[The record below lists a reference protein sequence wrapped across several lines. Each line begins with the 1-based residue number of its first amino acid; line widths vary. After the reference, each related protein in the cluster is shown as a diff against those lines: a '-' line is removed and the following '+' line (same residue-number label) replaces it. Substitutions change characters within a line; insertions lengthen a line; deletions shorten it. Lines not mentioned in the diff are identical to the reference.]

1 MGIDHLATTG
11 REAAL
16 PVHVHIAQP
25 YPTVGSAF
33 DPIGAFGH
41 LGPETLNNVRVHD
54 PSWLGR
60 FLSVMTQLRVFLQI
74 CSRKV
79 QIRWVSSVTH
89 FAPCANAKSFQ
100 KNWLTAGSL
109 CRSRPFS
116 KEKSSPLLPKGG
128 GRTRTTGWAGPL
140 VLIQGR
146 PMPILS

>member
-1 MGIDHLATTG
+1 MQ
-11 REAAL
+11 
-16 PVHVHIAQP
+16 IAHP
-25 YPTVGSAF
+25 HPTVGAGWVPIWAF
-33 DPIGAFGH
+33 VH
-41 LGPETLNNVRVHD
+41 KGPELLNNDGVHH

-146 PMPILS
+146 PM